1 VIVFTVF
8 LGSSFRLATLCAL
21 VLPACFVLNY
31 TVMITDPR
39 ITRDQDL
46 STSGVVAEP
55 RDGVRKRTTQS
66 TGVDSD
72 SSSGNDSDVELLLHS
87 STSRSASS
95 TSPTTASAS
104 YGSSSTPPPVEE
116 EDLSLAASSM
126 TARERLS
133 ATVALWPFMVPL
145 FVVYFAEYAMQSGA
159 WAAIGASLT
168 YLLTHLLTYLLTHS
182 LTHSLTHLFTRSYA
196 NVLSLPTNILILPLA
211 RSFTHSSMV
220 SCCVGFPVDS
230 ENARDLFYEYR
241 CVHV

>member
-1 VIVFTVF
+1 MIVFTVF

-95 TSPTTASAS
+95 TSPTT
-104 YGSSSTPPPVEE
+104 PPPVEE

-145 FVVYFAEYAMQSGA
+145 FVVYFAEYAMQSGT

-168 YLLTHLLTYLLTHS
+168 YLLTHSLAHS
-182 LTHSLTHLFTRSYA
+182 LL
-196 NVLSLPTNILILPLA
+196 
-211 RSFTHSSMV
+211 
-220 SCCVGFPVDS
+220 C
-230 ENARDLFYEYR
+230 
-241 CVHV
+241 